1 MTTAIKAYNNCVISR
16 HDCSKYSFENMA
28 KQNRSSTKQGFPR
41 LSVNFSQISRLVV
54 FLNKV

>member
-54 FLNKV
+54 F